1 MKAMLETETVINVLG
16 RRVPT
21 VVNGREQMP
30 FVGIEGRTPQG
41 RKTGPLIRTSND
53 YPANGDKRVPDLETA
68 LRLCELRDGMTIS
81 SHHHLRNGDR
91 VALTALQTAAVM
103 GVKDLVW
110 FPSASFPCHEPVIDL
125 MKSGAVHH
133 IEGSMNGPL
142 GEFCSHGNMRG
153 LGVLRSHGGRWQAI
167 QDGEAHIDI
176 AVIAAPA
183 ADFFGN
189 SDGSH
194 GPSACGSLGFALA
207 DSIYADRVIVVTDNL
222 VPFPCVPWQIQGNNV
237 DYVVEVPSIGDPEK
251 IVSGTTQITRSPDRL
266 RIAELI
272 ARFLR
277 DSGIMRDGFSFQAG
291 AGGIALAFVDY
302 LAPMMREANV
312 KASFVRGG
320 STKYLVDLLKEG
332 LTGYILDGQ
341 TFDLEGV
348 RSIAS
353 DHRHLATS
361 PFTSY
366 NFNGKG
372 NFASMIDACVLGATE
387 VDVNFNANVVTH
399 SDGRLLHGIGGW
411 QNCLFAGCTILAV
424 PSFRDRIPVIVDE
437 VTTITGPGE
446 LVDVVITERGIAIN
460 PRRVDLLDAVRSKG
474 LPVRPIEEI
483 KAEVEKICGGMPA
496 KPRLSDRPV
505 AVVKWVDGTLIDTV
519 WQVLADNPYASRPSG
534 GE

>member
-1 MKAMLETETVINVLG
+1 MKAALATEIITNALG

-21 VVNGREQMP
+21 MVNGREQVP
-30 FVGIEGRTPQG
+30 FVGIEGNPPSG
-41 RKTGPLIRTSND
+41 RKSGPPIRSSND
-53 YPANGDKRVPDLETA
+53 YPASGDKRVPDLETA
-68 LRLCELRDGMTIS
+68 LRLCGLRDGMTIS

-91 VALTALQTAAVM
+91 VALTALQIAAGM
-103 GVKDLVW
+103 GARDLVW
-110 FPSASFPCHEPVIDL
+110 FPSASFPCHEPVIEL
-125 MKSGAVHH
+125 MRSGAVHH

-142 GEFCSHGNMRG
+142 GDYCSRGNMRG

-167 QDGEAHIDI
+167 QDGEVRIDI
-176 AVIAAPA
+176 AVIAAPT

-189 SDGSH
+189 ADGSH

-237 DYVVEVPSIGDPEK
+237 DYVVEMPSIGDPSK

-266 RIAELI
+266 RIAELV

-302 LAPMMREANV
+302 LARMMREAKV

-320 STKYLVDLLKEG
+320 STKHLVDLLNEG

-341 TFDLEGV
+341 TFDLDAV
-348 RSIAS
+348 RSIACNP
-353 DHRHLATS
+353 RHLATS

-372 NFASMIDACVLGATE
+372 NFASMVDACVLGATE

-411 QNCLFAGCTILAV
+411 QNCLFAGCSILAV

-437 VTTITGPGE
+437 VTTVTGPGE
-446 LVDVVITERGIAIN
+446 LVDAVVTERGIAIN
-460 PRRVDLLDAVRSKG
+460 PRRQDLLDAVKGKG
-474 LPVRPIEEI
+474 LPIRAMEDI
-483 KAEVEKICGGMPA
+483 KAEVEKICGGRPA
-496 KPRLSDRPV
+496 KPRLGDHPV

-519 WQVLADNPYASRPSG
+519 WQVLEDNPYAPKVAG